1 MFVKGPLFSYLRLV
15 YDSKLNGKMNDYT
28 MTIDYTFTLD
38 SAENKRSCV
47 LTMNTDCMAGSCNI
61 YKMLV
66 LVIVKKP
73 FIFFIKCIV
82 VAKQ

>member
-1 MFVKGPLFSYLRLV
+1 MNLGNLVLKINQFFCLLKGPLFSYLRLV

-38 SAENKRSCV
+38 SADKKRSCV

-66 LVIVKKP
+66 LV
-73 FIFFIKCIV
+73 
-82 VAKQ
+82 VAY